1 MPYDK
6 FSVGVLFENSIVCHV
21 FYAMVPW
28 GCAWLCV
35 VFWGLFCFGL
45 PGLALLWGWVG
56 PGLVFWTVVLTVGS
70 GWLLVCGWL
79 GLVFVG
85 FVWRV

>member
-1 MPYDK
+1 MLARAKMKSGDLIK
-6 FSVGVLFENSIVCHV
+6 IWMGVLFENSIVCHV

-56 PGLVFWTVVLTVGS
+56 PGLVFWTV
-70 GWLLVCGWL
+70 C
-79 GLVFVG
+79 
-85 FVWRV
+85 